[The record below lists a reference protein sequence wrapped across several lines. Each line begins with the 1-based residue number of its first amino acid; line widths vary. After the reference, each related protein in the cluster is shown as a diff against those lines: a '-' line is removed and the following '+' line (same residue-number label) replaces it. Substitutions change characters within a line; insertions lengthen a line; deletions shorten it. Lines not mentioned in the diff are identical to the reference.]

1 MSKLF
6 DDDVMSASYDII
18 FIFAIYG
25 QCVVLRKSDSGSIV
39 CNTYIVIK
47 RNLSPYKDRKQN

>member
-1 MSKLF
+1 
-6 DDDVMSASYDII
+6 MSANYDII

-47 RNLSPYKDRKQN
+47 RNLSPYKNRKQN